1 MNVFLQTVSPEIKV
15 VVIGILS
22 ILFLVLIDLVSAVA
36 LNLYKG
42 TFDWK
47 KFLDFLKKGVASYTL
62 IWAVL
67 AAIPILLKYIELN
80 TVVVGLFNGAVG
92 IVWAL
97 IIYKLAQSIFANF
110 KELGI
115 NVEKNRI

>member
-1 MNVFLQTVSPEIKV
+1 MNAFLQAVSPEIKV

-22 ILFLVLIDLVSAVA
+22 ILFLVLINLISAVA

-47 KFLDFLKKGVASYTL
+47 KFLDFLKKGIASYTL
-62 IWAVL
+62 IWTVL
-67 AAIPILLKYIELN
+67 ATIPILLKYIELDS
-80 TVVVGLFNGAVG
+80 TVVGLFNGVIS

-97 IIYKLAQSIFANF
+97 IVYKLGQSIFANF

-115 NVEKNRI
+115 NVEKNK